1 MLLHIP
7 KVLTE
12 SQVARGRAVL
22 EDAKWVDGRTTAGH
36 LSARAKHNLQV
47 AEGTPEAREM
57 GEIVVT
63 ALERTPLFMSAAL
76 PLRVFPPLF
85 NRYEP
90 GMAFGAHVDNAIRQV
105 AGSPL
110 RVRTDLSATLFL
122 SRPEEYDGG
131 ELVVDDTYG
140 AHSVKLPAG
149 DMILYP
155 ASSLHRVQPVT
166 RGVRLASIFWVQ
178 SMVGDDAERSL
189 LFDLD
194 VAIGQVTETSPDS
207 LAVVALTGCYHNLV
221 RRWSRV

>member
-7 KVLTE
+7 KILTE

-36 LSARAKHNLQV
+36 LSAQAKHNLQV

-207 LAVVALTGCYHNLV
+207 PAVVALTGCYHNLL
-221 RRWSRV
+221 RRWARV

>member
-1 MLLHIP
+1 
-7 KVLTE
+7 
-12 SQVARGRAVL
+12 
-22 EDAKWVDGRTTAGH
+22 
-36 LSARAKHNLQV
+36 
-47 AEGTPEAREM
+47 
-57 GEIVVT
+57 
-63 ALERTPLFMSAAL
+63 
-76 PLRVFPPLF
+76 
-85 NRYEP
+85 
-90 GMAFGAHVDNAIRQV
+90 MAFGAHVDNAIRQV
-105 AGSPL
+105 AGNPL

-122 SRPEEYDGG
+122 TRPEEYDGG

-194 VAIGQVTETSPDS
+194 MAIGQVTETSPDS
-207 LAVVALTGCYHNLV
+207 PAVVALTGCYHNLL